1 MEVFGNSVAI
11 AEPTNVIFL
20 STILNGERAS
30 LPIHRCDKN
39 CQNELVFGN
48 MFFCKQTGNTHICDK
63 NCDQRILYDNHSSL
77 CRVSGQVIPLSQV
90 EEQAVRGVRR
100 KFEGDSNSEG
110 RSCAFK
116 RRRHDPH
123 LHTSPSHFERSF
135 RAVSPICTPI
145 GDGMDMS

>member
-1 MEVFGNSVAI
+1 MEVFGNSVVI

-20 STILNGERAS
+20 STILNGEKAS

-39 CQNELVFGN
+39 CKNELIFGN
-48 MFFCKQTGNTHICDK
+48 MFCCKQTGITHICDK

-90 EEQAVRGVRR
+90 EEQVVRGVRR

-116 RRRHDPH
+116 RSKRDAH
-123 LHTSPSHFERSF
+123 LHPSPSHFERSF